1 MATFDKIAAETRVAW
16 AKFAEHLEVTLAGDF
31 NRDQFFHL
39 VDTCKVDD
47 YVMQATDFGVNCP
60 SCGVRLD
67 NEDDLQ
73 GIGCINCDTE
83 YK

>member
-1 MATFDKIAAETRVAW
+1 VATFEKIAAETRVAW
-16 AKFAEHLEVTLAGDF
+16 EKFAEHLKVTLSGDF
-31 NRDQFFHL
+31 DRNQFFNM

-60 SCGVRLD
+60 SCGERLD

-73 GIGCINCDTE
+73 GTGCIHCDTE